1 MVNAAACLLAEFA
14 WGISKANAA
23 ACLLAECMAA
33 GPVASAFVAATVMA
47 TATMVALLLL
57 FDFISQSFWLK

>member
-1 MVNAAACLLAEFA
+1 MLNAAACLLAECE
-14 WGISKANAA
+14 GSLSMANAA

-33 GPVASAFVAATVMA
+33 GHVASAFVAATVMA